1 MTIKVLMPAV
11 GAGTSHGKIVQ
22 WLKKEGDRVAVG
34 DILAEIETDKAVIEL
49 ESFDEG
55 TLQSILVNS
64 GDEEVA
70 VGDVIALLSGSL
82 AEAPAHHEEAE
93 NKQKPQER
101 ATSAPARK
109 DAAQASIAIEPADT
123 PVRHFASP
131 SARRLARQMDVDIS
145 TVRGSGPRGRVVRV
159 DIENAA
165 QATSHSPREA
175 TRSAP
180 AGSAAFAPTAQGSSS
195 EVDSSASS
203 APVHRIPHS
212 AMRKTI
218 ARRLQ
223 ESKQQIP
230 HFYLTVDCRMD
241 AVLAMRAQ
249 LNSQSGADQS
259 LKITIN
265 DILVYAVARA
275 MARVPEVNV
284 RWTDEAVERN
294 STVDISVAVSTDRGL
309 LTPIVKDAQHKTLGA
324 ISRDLAT
331 LVQKA
336 RSGRLAPAEYEGGG
350 LTVSNLGTHGIK
362 AFAAIINPPQ
372 AAILAFGAV
381 EKRPIVL
388 DDALAIGSLMT
399 MTLSADHRA
408 IDGAVGARFLA
419 ELKAS
424 IETPYRL
431 LM

>member
-49 ESFDEG
+49 EAFDEG
-55 TLQSILVNS
+55 TLQNIVVDA
-64 GDEEVA
+64 GVEEVA
-70 VGDVIALLSGSL
+70 VGEVIALLSSL
-82 AEAPAHHEEAE
+82 
-93 NKQKPQER
+93 
-101 ATSAPARK
+101 SAK
-109 DAAQASIAIEPADT
+109 EPAQQET
-123 PVRHFASP
+123 AKSVPEWKEATNSVPAQIGTALPNEPVRHFASP
-131 SARRLARQMDVDIS
+131 SARRLARQMDVEIS
-145 TVRGSGPRGRVVRV
+145 TLHGSGPRGRVVRV

-165 QATSHSPREA
+165 AAMRDRPAEA
-175 TRSAP
+175 TPFAP
-180 AGSAAFAPTAQGSSS
+180 AGSAALAPTAQGRSS
-195 EVDSSASS
+195 EADSSASS
-203 APVHRIPHS
+203 APVQRIPHS

-223 ESKQQIP
+223 QSKQQIP
-230 HFYLTVDCRMD
+230 HFYLTLDCRMD
-241 AVLAMRAQ
+241 AVLAMRAE
-249 LNSQSGADQS
+249 LNHNELGVDQP

-275 MARVPEVNV
+275 MAKVPDVNV
-284 RWTDEAVERN
+284 RWTDEAIERN
-294 STVDISVAVSTDRGL
+294 STVDISVAVSTDSGL
-309 LTPIVKDAQHKTLGA
+309 LTPIVKDAQRKTLGT
-324 ISRDLAT
+324 ISEDLSR
-331 LVQKA
+331 LVHKA

-362 AFAAIINPPQ
+362 AFSAIINPPQ

-381 EKRPIVL
+381 EKRPLVL
-388 DDALAIGSLMT
+388 DNALTIGSLMT

-408 IDGAVGARFLA
+408 IDGAVGARFMA

-424 IETPYRL
+424 LEAPYRL